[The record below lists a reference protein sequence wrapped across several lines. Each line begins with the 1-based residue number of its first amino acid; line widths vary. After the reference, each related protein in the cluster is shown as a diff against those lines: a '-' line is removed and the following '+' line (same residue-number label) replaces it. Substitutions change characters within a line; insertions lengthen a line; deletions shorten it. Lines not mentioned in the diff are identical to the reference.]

1 MRRPGGIGTGVQ
13 PGRSGPRPP
22 PGTARDE
29 ATLAQMTSMARNEQ
43 AARAEPRVNTA
54 PPRKPLV
61 TASQEKP
68 MSMRSIESAL
78 LVLFLCVVGS
88 AGSAAAQ
95 ATLSGEA
102 SGIWIADDEGQ
113 LQRVQPAFG
122 SFLRQQD
129 ASGDVRLVLSVE
141 SFAGSANGALSAG
154 SLAVTRVLQAI
165 AAAGVPGGA
174 VESELAYLE
183 PRFEYRIL
191 AGSWEKPRRTGF
203 DAAHL
208 VTVETANTAALGRV
222 IDSAIGAG
230 ATRVLSVGPTSRR

>member
-1 MRRPGGIGTGVQ
+1 
-13 PGRSGPRPP
+13 
-22 PGTARDE
+22 
-29 ATLAQMTSMARNEQ
+29 
-43 AARAEPRVNTA
+43 
-54 PPRKPLV
+54 
-61 TASQEKP
+61 

-113 LQRVQPAFG
+113 LQRVQPAPG